1 MKFILIGISDNRDQH
16 FTPEVLGIIHQGQV
30 FSGGKRH
37 HELMAHHLPTQ
48 YQWIDITV
56 PISGVIEQYQQVSAK
71 GAIVVFASGDPLFF
85 GFANTLRRLLP
96 KAELQVFPYFNS
108 LQLLAHRM
116 LLAYHD
122 MHTISLTGR
131 PWDALDK
138 ALIQG
143 DKLIGSLT
151 DQKKTP
157 AQIAER
163 MLQYGY
169 DNYTMTVG
177 ECLGNHQEE
186 QVRNLTL
193 EEAAHTEFRFPN
205 CIILQQTY
213 AKPHPLG
220 LPESEFNLLNGRVN
234 MITKMP
240 IRLLTLS
247 LLDLQQRNTLWDVG
261 SCTGSISIEAKLQ
274 FPHLNITAFE
284 IRPEGEE
291 LLQSNSRKFGA
302 PGIQFHKGDFLETLQ
317 SGLLEGQHPDAVFI
331 GGHGGQL
338 KEMVQAISKVLAPG
352 GCIVFN
358 SVSAN
363 SLNLFREGVEVAG
376 MCIVQQTR
384 IAVDEHNPIEII
396 KAQ

>member
-1 MKFILIGISDNRDQH
+1 MKFTVIGISDNRDQS
-16 FTPEVLGIIHQGQV
+16 FTPEVLDIIHQGTV

-37 HELMAHHLPTQ
+37 HELMLHLLPQ
-48 YQWIDITV
+48 DCQWIDITV
-56 PISGVIEQYQQVSAK
+56 PISGVIDQYTASNSSH
-71 GAIVVFASGDPLFF
+71 IVVFASGDPLFF

-96 KAELQVFPYFNS
+96 DADIQVYPYFNS

-122 MHTISLTGR
+122 MRTISLTGR

-143 DKLIGSLT
+143 EKLIGSLT

-157 AQIAER
+157 ALIAAR
-163 MLQYGY
+163 MLEYGY
-169 DNYTMTVG
+169 GNYTMTVG
-177 ECLGNHQEE
+177 ECLGNRNEE
-186 QVRNLTL
+186 QVHTL
-193 EEAAHTEFRFPN
+193 SLQEATAQEFRFPN
-205 CIILQQTY
+205 CIILQQTTER
-213 AKPHPLG
+213 PHRLG
-220 LPESEFNLLNGRVN
+220 IPESEFNLLNGRVN

-247 LLDLQQRNTLWDVG
+247 MLNLQHCHTFWDVG

-274 FPHLNITAFE
+274 FPHLAITAFE

-291 LLQSNSRKFGA
+291 LLLRNCRKFGT
-302 PGIQFHKGDFLETLQ
+302 PGIQFLGGDFLTSVYHESL
-317 SGLLEGQHPDAVFI
+317 SDQHPDAVFI
-331 GGHGGQL
+331 GGHGGHL
-338 KEMVQAISKVLAPG
+338 KEMILALKQRLAPE

-358 SVSAN
+358 SVSEN
-363 SLNLFREGVEVAG
+363 SLNLFREGVAEAG
-376 MCIVQQTR
+376 MRIVQQTR
-384 IAVDEHNPIEII
+384 IVVDEHNPIEIL